1 MYDIYPDM
9 DMGLGG
15 DEAFGVTFLLFYL
28 FYFLI
33 VGLVGLVTYVL
44 TSWGTYSIAKRR
56 GIHNPWLAWIPVGNV
71 WILGCISDQYRYVA
85 RGQVKNKR
93 KALLV
98 LNILLYIALILFFVL
113 FFVFIFSFFDST
125 LSGAL
130 GSTCQINSP
139 ETVIE
144 NSIGTILGMVFVYLV
159 MLGVSV
165 ASTILQYMA
174 LYDLYAS
181 CDPSNKTLYLVLNIF
196 VSITLPIFIFICRNK
211 DLGMPPKKTEAPVAP
226 VQPEPAWLPQT
237 EEPWNNE

>member
-33 VGLVGLVTYVL
+33 VGLVGLATYVL

-98 LNILLYIALILFFVL
+98 LNILVYIAMIVFFVL
-113 FFVFIFSFFDST
+113 FFVLIFQMIGSEFWDAQLPTGPDAYEEGMIGSV
-125 LSGAL
+125 L
-130 GSTCQINSP
+130 G
-139 ETVIE
+139 
-144 NSIGTILGMVFVYLV
+144 LVFVYLV
-159 MLGVSV
+159 MFGIAIAV
-165 ASTILQYMA
+165 AIIRYMA

-181 CDPSNKTLYLVLNIF
+181 CDPSNKALYLVLNIF

-226 VQPEPAWLPQT
+226 VEPEPAWLPQT

>member
-9 DMGLGG
+9 DMGFGG
-15 DEAFGVTFLLFYL
+15 DEAFGVTFLLIYL

-33 VGLVGLVTYVL
+33 IGLVSLATYVL

-56 GIHNPWLAWIPVGNV
+56 GIRNPWLAWIPVGNV

-85 RGQVKNKR
+85 KGQVKNKR

-98 LNILLYIALILFFVL
+98 LNILLYIALIVFFVL
-113 FFVFIFSFFDST
+113 FFVLIFQMIGSEFADAQLPTGSDAYEEGMIG
-125 LSGAL
+125 SVL
-130 GSTCQINSP
+130 GLI
-139 ETVIE
+139 
-144 NSIGTILGMVFVYLV
+144 FVYLV
-159 MLGVSV
+159 MFGIAIAV
-165 ASTILQYMA
+165 AIIRYMA

-181 CDPSNKTLYLVLNIF
+181 CDPSNKVLYLILNIF

-211 DLGMPPKKTEAPVAP
+211 DLGMPPKKAEEPVAP
-226 VQPEPAWLPQT
+226 VTPEPAWQPQP

>member
-9 DMGLGG
+9 DMGFGG
-15 DEAFGVTFLLFYL
+15 DEAFGVTFLLIYL

-33 VGLVGLVTYVL
+33 IGLVSLATYVL

-56 GIHNPWLAWIPVGNV
+56 GIRNPWLAWIPVGNV

-85 RGQVKNKR
+85 KGQVKNKR

-98 LNILLYIALILFFVL
+98 LNILLYIALIVMLVLCFVL
-113 FFVFIFSFFDST
+113 IFQMIS
-125 LSGAL
+125 SGFGHVQPPMGTDAFEESVI
-130 GSTCQINSP
+130 GS
-139 ETVIE
+139 
-144 NSIGTILGMVFVYLV
+144 MVGLLVVYLV

-165 ASTILQYMA
+165 AFTILQYMA

-181 CDPSNKTLYLVLNIF
+181 CDPSNKVLYLVLNIF
-196 VSITLPIFIFICRNK
+196 VSITLPIFIFICRNQ
-211 DLGMPPKKTEAPVAP
+211 DLGMPPKKAEEPVAP
-226 VQPEPAWLPQT
+226 VEPEPAWLPQP

>member
-9 DMGLGG
+9 DMGFGG
-15 DEAFGVTFLLFYL
+15 DEAFGVTFLLIYL

-33 VGLVGLVTYVL
+33 IGLVSLATYVL
-44 TSWGTYSIAKRR
+44 TSWGAYSIAKRR
-56 GIHNPWLAWIPVGNV
+56 GIRNPWMAWIPVGNV

-144 NSIGTILGMVFVYLV
+144 NSVGTILGMVFVYLV
-159 MLGVSV
+159 MLGVSI
-165 ASTILQYMA
+165 ATAILRYMA

-181 CDPSNKTLYLVLNIF
+181 CDPSNKVLYLILNIF
-196 VSITLPIFIFICRNK
+196 VSITLPIFIFICRDK
-211 DLGMPPKKTEAPVAP
+211 DLGMPPKKAEEPVAP
-226 VQPEPAWLPQT
+226 VQPEPAWQPQP

>member
-9 DMGLGG
+9 DMGFGG
-15 DEAFGVTFLLFYL
+15 DEAFGVTFLLIYL

-33 VGLVGLVTYVL
+33 IGLVSLATYVL

-56 GIHNPWLAWIPVGNV
+56 GIRNPWLAWIPVGNV

-98 LNILLYIALILFFVL
+98 LNILLYITLIVMLVLCFVL
-113 FFVFIFSFFDST
+113 IFQMIS
-125 LSGAL
+125 SGFGHVQPPMGTDAFEESVI
-130 GSTCQINSP
+130 GS
-139 ETVIE
+139 
-144 NSIGTILGMVFVYLV
+144 MVGLLVVYLV

-165 ASTILQYMA
+165 AFTILQYMA

-181 CDPSNKTLYLVLNIF
+181 CDPSNKVLYLILNIF
-196 VSITLPIFIFICRNK
+196 VSITLPIFIFICRDK
-211 DLGMPPKKTEAPVAP
+211 DLGMPPKKAEEPVAP
-226 VQPEPAWLPQT
+226 VQPEPAWQPQP

>member
-9 DMGLGG
+9 DMGFGG
-15 DEAFGVTFLLFYL
+15 DEAFGVTFLLIYL

-33 VGLVGLVTYVL
+33 IGLASLATYVL

-56 GIHNPWLAWIPVGNV
+56 GIRNPWLAWIPVGNV

-98 LNILLYIALILFFVL
+98 LNILLYITLIVMLVLCFVL
-113 FFVFIFSFFDST
+113 IFQMIS
-125 LSGAL
+125 SGFGHVQPPMGTDAFEESVIGSMVGLL
-130 GSTCQINSP
+130 G
-139 ETVIE
+139 
-144 NSIGTILGMVFVYLV
+144 VYLV

-165 ASTILQYMA
+165 ACTILQYMA

-181 CDPSNKTLYLVLNIF
+181 CDPSNKVLYLVLNIF
-196 VSITLPIFIFICRNK
+196 VSITLPIFIFICRNQ
-211 DLGMPPKKTEAPVAP
+211 DLGMPPKKAEEPVAP
-226 VQPEPAWLPQT
+226 VTPEPAWLPQP

>member
-9 DMGLGG
+9 DMGFGG
-15 DEAFGVTFLLFYL
+15 DEAFGVIFLLIYL

-33 VGLVGLVTYVL
+33 IGLVSLFPYIL
-44 TSWGTYSIAKRR
+44 TAWGTYSIAKRR
-56 GIHNPWLAWIPVGNV
+56 GIRNPWLAWIPVGNV

-98 LNILLYIALILFFVL
+98 LNILLYIALIVFFVL
-113 FFVFIFSFFDST
+113 FFVLMFQMIGSEFGDAQLPTGSDAYEEGMIGSV
-125 LSGAL
+125 L
-130 GSTCQINSP
+130 G
-139 ETVIE
+139 
-144 NSIGTILGMVFVYLV
+144 LLFVCLV

-165 ASTILQYMA
+165 AFTILQYMA

-181 CDPSNKTLYLVLNIF
+181 CEPSNKVLYLILNIF
-196 VSITLPIFIFICRNK
+196 VSITMPIFIFTCRDQ
-211 DLGMPPKKTEAPVAP
+211 DLGMPPKKAEEPVAP

>member
-9 DMGLGG
+9 DMGFGG
-15 DEAFGVTFLLFYL
+15 DEAFGVTFLLIYL

-33 VGLVGLVTYVL
+33 IGLVSLATYVL

-56 GIHNPWLAWIPVGNV
+56 GIRNPWLAWIPVGNV

-85 RGQVKNKR
+85 KGQVKNKR

-98 LNILLYIALILFFVL
+98 LNILLYIALIVMLVLCFVL
-113 FFVFIFSFFDST
+113 IFQMIS
-125 LSGAL
+125 SGFGHAQPPMGTDAFEESVIGSVL
-130 GSTCQINSP
+130 G
-139 ETVIE
+139 
-144 NSIGTILGMVFVYLV
+144 LLFVYLV

-165 ASTILQYMA
+165 AFTILQYMA

-181 CDPSNKTLYLVLNIF
+181 CDPSNKVLYLILNIF
-196 VSITLPIFIFICRNK
+196 VSITLPIFIFICRDK
-211 DLGMPPKKTEAPVAP
+211 DLGMPPKKAEEPVAP
-226 VQPEPAWLPQT
+226 ATPEPAWQPQP

>member
-9 DMGLGG
+9 DMGFGG
-15 DEAFGVTFLLFYL
+15 DEAFGVTFLLIYL

-33 VGLVGLVTYVL
+33 IGLVSLATYVL

-56 GIHNPWLAWIPVGNV
+56 GIRNPWMAWIPVGNV

-98 LNILLYIALILFFVL
+98 LNILLYIALIVMLVLCFVL
-113 FFVFIFSFFDST
+113 IFQMIS
-125 LSGAL
+125 SGFGHAQPSMGTDAFEESVI
-130 GSTCQINSP
+130 GS
-139 ETVIE
+139 
-144 NSIGTILGMVFVYLV
+144 MVGLLVVYLV

-165 ASTILQYMA
+165 AFTILQYMA

-181 CDPSNKTLYLVLNIF
+181 CDPSNKVLYLILNIF
-196 VSITLPIFIFICRNK
+196 VSITLPIFIFICRDK
-211 DLGMPPKKTEAPVAP
+211 DLGMPPKKAEEPVAP
-226 VQPEPAWLPQT
+226 VQPEPAWQPQP